1 MITIIWRKK
10 MRGENIKCVMTKT
23 VVKSRPAT
31 LNLSSSMSRAF
42 THLNIE
48 DLKIFHNNDV
58 TAGLFSTNLHNFLQ
72 WYFLSHYCWGSHNS
86 SCCVNSSCS
95 PAKEN
100 TLSICWLS
108 NADDDDDFGSMKY
121 WSKPVLW
128 QHAVKMYMGL
138 GSHFQARVHHHCFYL
153 NNRK

>member
-1 MITIIWRKK
+1 

-58 TAGLFSTNLHNFLQ
+58 TFLTDLPGFLQ
-72 WYFLSHYCWGSHNS
+72 RCFLSHYCWGSHNS

-100 TLSICWLS
+100 TFSICWLS
-108 NADDDDDFGSMKY
+108 TIIVSIMLKT
-121 WSKPVLW
+121 
-128 QHAVKMYMGL
+128 MMML
-138 GSHFQARVHHHCFYL
+138 GR
-153 NNRK
+153 